1 MLQKKIKYIDPFT
14 EEEREKTLYFGLTK
28 AELMELELTTE
39 GGFMALIDQLIKTD
53 KQTEIVKIFK
63 KIVLDAYG
71 ERTNDGRFYK
81 NEQMK
86 EIFAASEEYSVV
98 FMELATDS
106 KAGSDFINGIVPK
119 LTASE
124 QAELDKIRAEV
135 DANGGTLPDDYKDRL
150 GKASAG
156 LTAIDG
162 NKPAEVPTNS

>member
-1 MLQKKIKYIDPFT
+1 
-14 EEEREKTLYFGLTK
+14 
-28 AELMELELTTE
+28 
-39 GGFMALIDQLIKTD
+39 MALIDQLIKTD

-135 DANGGTLPDDYKDRL
+135 DANGGALPDDYKDRL

-162 NKPAEVPTNS
+162 NKPAEAPTNS